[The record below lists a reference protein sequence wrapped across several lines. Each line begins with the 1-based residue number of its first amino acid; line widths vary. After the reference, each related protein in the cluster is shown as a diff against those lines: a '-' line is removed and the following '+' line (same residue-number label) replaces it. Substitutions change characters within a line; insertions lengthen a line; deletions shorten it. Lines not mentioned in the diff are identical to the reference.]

1 MNIINSVSIDK
12 SADYQHKIQASF
24 ADKISSIKENNSRD
38 SGILGG
44 QAVTVEISAL
54 GAEELDKVRQSW
66 NNHPVSTLCRTDIPV
81 SKNGEGAYRIGKV
94 DFSEE
99 EFESARNLVTGMTSQ
114 LKQGTLSYSDHTKIA
129 LAESLVDKC
138 AAASFSEDQ
147 RQVIVKAMKDY
158 NNRLV
163 DRNNELLSKSNY
175 VQNDDESARTYWGT
189 RQVIPEAT
197 KNEME
202 RLFGRRPSGTSA
214 VTSVAT
220 NQELIDSLQKKVRE
234 VDITDQSGMDDF
246 KAFYQKLMK
255 PAYDAIYPDRMRS
268 DSSVSIDRDMNDI
281 EKMVDLAKQWLR

>member
-1 MNIINSVSIDK
+1 MNITNLVGIDK

-24 ADKISSIKENNSRD
+24 VENISSIKENNPKD
-38 SGILGG
+38 SGTLGG

-66 NNHPVSTLCRTDIPV
+66 NNHPVSVLYRTDIPV
-81 SKNGEGAYRIGKV
+81 SKNDEGAYRIGKV
-94 DFSEE
+94 DFSED
-99 EFESARNLVTGMTSQ
+99 EFETARNLVTGMTSQ
-114 LKQGTLSYSDHTKIA
+114 LKQGTLSYIDHTKMA
-129 LAESLVDKC
+129 LAENLVDKC
-138 AAASFSEDQ
+138 AASFSEDQ

-175 VQNDDESARTYWGT
+175 VQNDDESARTYWGV
-189 RQVIPEAT
+189 RQVIPEAA

-202 RLFGRRPSGTSA
+202 RLFGKRPSGTSA

-220 NQELIDSLQKKVRE
+220 NQELIDSLQKKVKE
-234 VDITDQSGMDDF
+234 VDITDSSGMDDF

-255 PAYDAIYPDRMRS
+255 PAYDALYPDKMRS
-268 DSSVSIDRDMNDI
+268 DSGVSIDCDMNDI
-281 EKMVDLAKQWLR
+281 AKMVDFAKQWLR

>member
-24 ADKISSIKENNSRD
+24 IENISSIKDNNSKD
-38 SGILGG
+38 SGSLEG
-44 QAVTVEISAL
+44 QAVKVEISAL

-66 NNHPVSTLCRTDIPV
+66 NNHPVSALYRTDIPV
-81 SKNGEGAYRIGKV
+81 SKNDEGVYRIGKV

-99 EFESARNLVTGMTSQ
+99 EFETARNLVTGMTSK
-114 LKQGTLSYSDHTKIA
+114 LKQGTLSYSDHTKMA

-138 AAASFSEDQ
+138 AADSFSEDQ

-158 NNRLV
+158 NSRLV
-163 DRNNELLSKSNY
+163 NRNNELLSKSNY
-175 VQNDDESARTYWGT
+175 VQNDDESARIYWGA
-189 RQVIPEAT
+189 RQVIPEAA

-214 VTSVAT
+214 LTSVAT
-220 NQELIDSLQKKVRE
+220 NQELIDSLQKKVKE
-234 VDITDQSGMDDF
+234 VDITDSSGMDDF

-255 PAYDAIYPDRMRS
+255 SAYDALYPDKMRS
-268 DSSVSIDRDMNDI
+268 DSGVSIDRDMNDI
-281 EKMVDLAKQWLR
+281 AKMVDFAKQWLR